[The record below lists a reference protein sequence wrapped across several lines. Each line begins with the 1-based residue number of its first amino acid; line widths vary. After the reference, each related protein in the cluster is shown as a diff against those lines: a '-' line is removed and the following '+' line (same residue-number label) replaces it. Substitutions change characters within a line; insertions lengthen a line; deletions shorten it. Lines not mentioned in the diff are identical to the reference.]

1 MIGRVKRVVVRGVIR
16 VIGVIMEEIRIGRL
30 SRSCH
35 IRHKYIHIYI
45 HMLRSKHIYISRYTQ
60 H

>member
-1 MIGRVKRVVVRGVIR
+1 MIGGVKRVVVRGVIR

-35 IRHKYIHIYI
+35 IRHKYIHTYI
-45 HMLRSKHIYISRYTQ
+45 HTYVT
-60 H
+60 